1 MEKLSTAFSTSL
13 KQIKR
18 SGWLA
23 WASIAVMTL
32 AILVTSIF
40 GFLAYVATLF
50 LQNLEQKPQI
60 YVVFEVGTPEEKIF
74 ELRNQFEQIQ
84 GIAYTEY
91 TSEEQARDEF
101 SRSQRQVNEL
111 AARAVEERRLPATLA
126 VRLDTLT
133 FAETVNEDLLAAKE
147 KNAEINDILYS
158 RDVVDNIREVFG
170 WLRIGGGVIMA
181 MLLIVIVLFTLLTVE
196 FRMHS
201 RSEEIEIMQLVG
213 GSLGYIRMPFIFEGA
228 IYGFLGALISN
239 GIIVV
244 LLVFIYNQWTS
255 GKLNYIRGLLS
266 SLEWPSLSVGTF
278 AISFFIVLLIGT
290 LVGGINS
297 YIAIRRY
304 IK

>member
-228 IYGFLGALISN
+228 IYGSLGALISN
-239 GIIVV
+239 GIIAV